1 LIPSQPVFALSPER
15 TIDHVQATGRFYD
28 LRLRVKYILFVINK
42 AGAYIFQNRIG
53 GVMFRASSVV
63 ERGFEHR
70 SGQTKVACTWS
81 MVLSGYSG
89 FFHH

>member
-1 LIPSQPVFALSPER
+1 MVEEAGVPER

-53 GVMFRASSVV
+53 GVMFRASGVV
-63 ERGFEHR
+63 DRGSNQRVF
-70 SGQTKVACTWS
+70 AS
-81 MVLSGYSG
+81 MLSRQ
-89 FFHH
+89 H